1 MWLKTGSFGWL
12 LILLKKQFWVVISLV
27 KKRQFW
33 VVISVVKK
41 GADLGGY

>member
-1 MWLKTGSFGWL
+1 M
-12 LILLKKQFWVVISLV
+12 LLKKQFLVVISLV

>member
-1 MWLKTGSFGWL
+1 MVKKGE
-12 LILLKKQFWVVISLV
+12 LKKQFWVVISLV
-27 KKRQFW
+27 KKRQVW